1 MSEKLEIFLINQKA
15 YHYAFDTFVCIILLP
30 PHRCIYYN
38 RRKSEW
44 ANRTTEAVTKGG
56 LTYERNDCILRA

>member
-1 MSEKLEIFLINQKA
+1 MREILVIILINQRA

-44 ANRTTEAVTKGG
+44 ANQTA
-56 LTYERNDCILRA
+56 